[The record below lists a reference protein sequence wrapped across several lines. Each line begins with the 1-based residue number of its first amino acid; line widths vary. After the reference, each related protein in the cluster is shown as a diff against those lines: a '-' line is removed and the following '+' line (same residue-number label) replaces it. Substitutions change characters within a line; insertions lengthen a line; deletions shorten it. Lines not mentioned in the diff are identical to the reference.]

1 MSKYLL
7 DTCVIV
13 SLFRANREIANKLN
27 TIGLE
32 NCAISEITLAELIVG
47 AESSSRKSLNMSLIE
62 KFERQIAI
70 IPFSNVIRRY
80 AREKVATRKA
90 GTPIED
96 FDLIIGCTALDNDM
110 ILVTDNVK
118 HMKYVPNLIIEN
130 WHTH

>member
-118 HMKYVPNLIIEN
+118 HMKYVPNLTIEN

>member
-13 SLFRANREIANKLN
+13 SLFRGNREIANKLN

-80 AREKVATRKA
+80 AREKVATKKA

>member
-1 MSKYLL
+1 MS
-7 DTCVIV
+7 I
-13 SLFRANREIANKLN
+13 
-27 TIGLE
+27 
-32 NCAISEITLAELIVG
+32 
-47 AESSSRKSLNMSLIE
+47 IE
-62 KFERQIAI
+62 KFEKQITI

-80 AREKVATRKA
+80 AREKVATKKA

-118 HMKYVPNLIIEN
+118 HMKYIPNLIIEN

>member
-80 AREKVATRKA
+80 AREKVATKKA